1 MVDFAMNEGSNMAVE
16 NESVQE
22 DKMEIGEDSSSQDL
36 VTSNE
41 TSKKQEEEKVEAPQ
55 VFKRF
60 ECKLWILNFFPVLC
74 QNVDPDAENISEDE
88 LPGVQVAKVPE
99 TEEVSD
105 EELPGPKRAELP
117 ADTEVS
123 HS

>member
-1 MVDFAMNEGSNMAVE
+1 MLKEL
-16 NESVQE
+16 E
-22 DKMEIGEDSSSQDL
+22 D
-36 VTSNE
+36 T
-41 TSKKQEEEKVEAPQ
+41 
-55 VFKRF
+55 
-60 ECKLWILNFFPVLC
+60 
-74 QNVDPDAENISEDE
+74 ENISEDE

-123 HS
+123 ALIFFLRMHGKPM